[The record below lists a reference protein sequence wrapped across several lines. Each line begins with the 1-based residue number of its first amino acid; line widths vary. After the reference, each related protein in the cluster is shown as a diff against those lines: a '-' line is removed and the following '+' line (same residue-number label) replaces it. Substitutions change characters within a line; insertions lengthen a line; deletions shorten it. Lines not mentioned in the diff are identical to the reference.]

1 MATFQYNMDGSNR
14 PPVVRRMSVAASQTI
29 ARGDVLDLSSGD
41 VARASTAT
49 GRVVGVAAEA
59 VTSAASGNFFVQ
71 VYIATPTQVWQH
83 VTSASAATLI
93 LNGTRSYDFN
103 ASNQINV
110 ADSSGGSVQF
120 VGPGSATTMPDITFA
135 NCVFA

>member
-49 GRVVGVAAEA
+49 SPRGRGCGRGRHFGGVRELFRAGLYRHAHAGLAACDQRKRRHANPERDA
-59 VTSAASGNFFVQ
+59 FLRLQ
-71 VYIATPTQVWQH
+71 CQQ
-83 VTSASAATLI
+83 
-93 LNGTRSYDFN
+93 
-103 ASNQINV
+103 
-110 ADSSGGSVQF
+110 
-120 VGPGSATTMPDITFA
+120 PDK
-135 NCVFA
+135 CCG